1 MADLLKVLI
10 LRMLSRSD
18 IFSISLAQF
27 TRKIVF
33 ISRLSILANFVF
45 DDVKERKVL
54 KNQYYKTT
62 RNIGKRLKI

>member
-45 DDVKERKVL
+45 DDVKERNVL